1 MLLYEYLRR
10 GPTHNHLR
18 LMWYSDSRNN
28 VPRVVQWYG
37 TIAAHIR
44 RRASVIVVL
53 EVFCMHMYSFAG
65 LIRRTIPD
73 FKPQPGNR
81 SRLNR
86 VYRFIME
93 LVNFSPLLFK
103 LFMISLLCKRLLIL
117 HYLTNVHIYFVFIF
131 VHDFLVLF
139 SLN

>member
-1 MLLYEYLRR
+1 MK
-10 GPTHNHLR
+10 TVSFFFFCVCCSN
-18 LMWYSDSRNN
+18 
-28 VPRVVQWYG
+28 
-37 TIAAHIR
+37 AH
-44 RRASVIVVL
+44 VI
-53 EVFCMHMYSFAG
+53 
-65 LIRRTIPD
+65 IPD
-73 FKPQPGNR
+73 FKRQPGNR

-131 VHDFLVLF
+131 VHNFLVLF
-139 SLN
+139 FHLIRSTLYLYRTYSEIGCRRPRLMVKNCCNFFKHNCYLYSVQTGPKR